1 MASTTPPLVCMD
13 TELSISSLSLDSQSP
28 HGESLEEHG
37 ESLVE
42 RILITADTL
51 EVELLHLAG
60 SCEDIKAR
68 PFALFF
74 FGRFFCSMGQCQK
87 GDF

>member
-1 MASTTPPLVCMD
+1 MD
-13 TELSISSLSLDSQSP
+13 TELSISSLSLDSQSRESP
-28 HGESLEEHG
+28 HEQSPHEQSPHRESLGEHG
-37 ESLVE
+37 ESLVD

-68 PFALFF
+68 PFSLFA
-74 FGRFFCSMGQCQK
+74 
-87 GDF
+87 

>member
-1 MASTTPPLVCMD
+1 MD

-28 HGESLEEHG
+28 HEQSPHAESLEEHG

-68 PFALFF
+68 PFSI
-74 FGRFFCSMGQCQK
+74 FGVRFF
-87 GDF
+87 

>member
-13 TELSISSLSLDSQSP
+13 TELSISSLSLDIQSPHEQSP

-68 PFALFF
+68 LFALFF
-74 FGRFFCSMGQCQK
+74 S
-87 GDF
+87 

>member
-1 MASTTPPLVCMD
+1 VD
-13 TELSISSLSLDSQSP
+13 
-28 HGESLEEHG
+28 
-37 ESLVE
+37 

-68 PFALFF
+68 PFSLFA
-74 FGRFFCSMGQCQK
+74 
-87 GDF
+87 